1 MTLNMH
7 NLILTVRLAG
17 DVLGKLY
24 IDRVKYTPFY
34 GRAESTLKNKCN
46 NNIHCLSNLYGLGDS
61 IKTDGKA
68 TGMKNKEEVI
78 GTSIDFGEAYVAGR
92 MSIPLGAFEAFMFIK
107 DHMIDKKPKN
117 SEEAIKEVYL
127 TAVAIIENKR
137 MQAAHD
143 IYVKEKTDLEIF
155 EDGISSQK
163 NKGL

>member
-1 MTLNMH
+1 
-7 NLILTVRLAG
+7 
-17 DVLGKLY
+17 
-24 IDRVKYTPFY
+24 
-34 GRAESTLKNKCN
+34 
-46 NNIHCLSNLYGLGDS
+46 
-61 IKTDGKA
+61 
-68 TGMKNKEEVI
+68 
-78 GTSIDFGEAYVAGR
+78 
-92 MSIPLGAFEAFMFIK
+92 MFIK